1 VIVAM
6 TTPVLT
12 AASSVARSRPVVFTY
27 VYDPIA
33 AGAGKSA
40 TEVAKALG
48 ITVPPEMVQ
57 AASQ

>member
-1 VIVAM
+1 M